1 MTRNRFFADIRNVQW
16 VNDHASTCPAHG
28 LVRVTGWESSAGYV
42 RLNGTQPAEGD
53 GDDSWYV
60 INGPAA
66 VISDGIGRCSHED
79 IGIVLCDD
87 TTAFGDS
94 LTTTDGWTTESGGA
108 GNPALFAL
116 GVKDADD
123 RVLASWTSSSGCAGM
138 AQTFGVPDSLPVDVV
153 GWVPYWTIV
162 DGELVC
168 QAEEV
173 ADCPAA
179 APIQTTFD
187 TEDELVAEHDPT
199 TFPTGTLF
207 YVTDD
212 LDPNR
217 ISDVYMVQ
225 GTANNLGD
233 AFVRVGGL
241 SPEEERQ
248 LAFWAVNQ

>member
-1 MTRNRFFADIRNVQW
+1 MINRNRFFGNLRNIPW
-16 VNDHASTCPAHG
+16 YNSHGTTCPPYG
-28 LVRVTGWESSAGYV
+28 LVKITDWEKVAGGYV
-42 RLNGTQPAEGD
+42 GLIGTRPAENDIDGFYVLNGSTEVASGTMGTCYHQD
-53 GDDSWYV
+53 VS
-60 INGPAA
+60 IA
-66 VISDGIGRCSHED
+66 VIPGAELGDLI
-79 IGIVLCDD
+79 
-87 TTAFGDS
+87 TTADDWEPEI
-94 LTTTDGWTTESGGA
+94 DGSGVSV
-108 GNPALFAL
+108 LKSL
-116 GVKDADD
+116 GVSDSENRVAVAWLGGVNCSTLAD
-123 RVLASWTSSSGCAGM
+123 VFS
-138 AQTFGVPDSLPVDVV
+138 VPDALPVDVV

-199 TFPTGTLF
+199 TFQTGTLF